1 MKTEKQP
8 LAEKMRELTASAQYR
23 KCIAEMNKLHR
34 AYSTVRYV
42 YLSNPWEQ
50 TPEMLKDQG
59 FKVEQTAIKEYVQF
73 KISW

>member
-34 AYSTVRYV
+34 VYSTVRYV
-42 YLSNPWEQ
+42 YLSNPWDQ
-50 TPEMLKDQG
+50 TLEMLKDQG